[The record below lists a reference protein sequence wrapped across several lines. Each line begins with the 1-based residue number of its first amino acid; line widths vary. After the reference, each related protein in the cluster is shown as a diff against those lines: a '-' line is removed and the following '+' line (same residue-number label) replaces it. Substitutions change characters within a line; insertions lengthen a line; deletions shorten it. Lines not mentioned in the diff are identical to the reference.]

1 MGMDYGKE
9 SKGIRM
15 SGHGLRIRHMV
26 TGFIS
31 GLREIGTRGN
41 GKHA

>member
-15 SGHGLRIRHMV
+15 SGHGLQIRHMV